1 MNSLDALRNLPILG
15 GTGQGQIL
23 ANVAP
28 ISRSNTFPVIDHY
41 NIRPV
46 INIYG
51 NVDGKDLGYVAD
63 QVQKLIDASKKNLPK
78 GSFIYLRGQVSTMHA
93 SFIGLYLGLVFSIVL
108 VYPPIWVTFPPLP
121 HPLLPIPAP

>member
-1 MNSLDALRNLPILG
+1 MNSLLALRNPILG

-23 ANVAP
+23 ANVAL

-51 NVDGKDLGYVAD
+51 NVDGKDLGYVPSR
-63 QVQKLIDASKKNLPK
+63 QS
-78 GSFIYLRGQVSTMHA
+78 
-93 SFIGLYLGLVFSIVL
+93 
-108 VYPPIWVTFPPLP
+108 
-121 HPLLPIPAP
+121 